1 MSSNGAAESV
11 LAPLWRT
18 FRVAFAHHDEL
29 QSSANATTTDIQHA
43 ADTVE
48 TSLSAITNYATAAR
62 DGGQLTQTTA
72 SRILEVVAEIHSSNE
87 TPTSAPSQSMTLS
100 LFGFQKPP
108 RGERPPLCE
117 LESLRSEGVSQQKI
131 ADLYG
136 VSLRTVSTW
145 HAESGCYKRVRPE
158 TEDVDGARQAMQAL
172 MGGLGQTWG
181 RRNWQG
187 HLRALGHTV
196 RAETVRGLLHE
207 LNPHGNQVRLQRQ
220 LVRRVYRVTGPNALW
235 HVDGNHKLKPWG
247 FFIHGAIDGGT
258 RFLLYLY
265 LSTRNTSATA
275 LTPYMAACVKHQGCS
290 RVRIDA
296 GTENY
301 GIANYQLAVRG
312 PNRGSVLVGP
322 SVHNQPIERIWRDV
336 RESVLDRF
344 RFGKHSTNCSVN

>member
-1 MSSNGAAESV
+1 
-11 LAPLWRT
+11 
-18 FRVAFAHHDEL
+18 
-29 QSSANATTTDIQHA
+29 
-43 ADTVE
+43 
-48 TSLSAITNYATAAR
+48 
-62 DGGQLTQTTA
+62 
-72 SRILEVVAEIHSSNE
+72 
-87 TPTSAPSQSMTLS
+87 MTLS
-100 LFGFQKPP
+100 LFAFQKPP

-220 LVRRVYRVTGPNALW
+220 LT
-235 HVDGNHKLKPWG
+235 
-247 FFIHGAIDGGT
+247 
-258 RFLLYLY
+258 
-265 LSTRNTSATA
+265 ST
-275 LTPYMAACVKHQGCS
+275 ACVPGH
-290 RVRIDA
+290 RA
-296 GTENY
+296 
-301 GIANYQLAVRG
+301 
-312 PNRGSVLVGP
+312 
-322 SVHNQPIERIWRDV
+322 
-336 RESVLDRF
+336 
-344 RFGKHSTNCSVN
+344 